1 MKNIK
6 IARLSGVLSEMT
18 KVARKAGVDMITD
31 LVNQIIVEGITPAE
45 WELSTVVNCIRRKAI
60 LYKEE
65 ARADINRPGFEDSCK
80 NYTTCR

>member
-60 LYKEE
+60 L
-65 ARADINRPGFEDSCK
+65 
-80 NYTTCR
+80 